1 MNSYLKKT
9 KEFSRTC
16 LDKGEGVSRESLY
29 IFPGVTA
36 PHGEIPMT
44 WPRPTKGRRVALSK
58 RSSACKENGSRW
70 LQVPRCECH
79 LIFLMGV
86 SSGKWPYWEWGVCVC
101 VSLGGLVMCV
111 LFVCAR
117 LDKPWG
123 SVRKWRNDQI
133 KVKRWWAWPHPTT
146 IFKSWINHE
155 TKSNRKHH
163 PLSSL
168 SPLLWS
174 ELFASAISN
183 PMGHGFTFQ
192 IPTGQ
197 WTFEDLSQQRL
208 KVAKLKRRLS
218 HEIHARECRQV
229 ILPHD
234 ILPRNLKKNISPP
247 TCFFWK
253 YGAPPKSHGWK
264 SHFPNKNQPGPGGP
278 RLWRLQ
284 TQLLGIVQRN
294 FQALGVSWKGGH
306 VKLLADGSRLGNFW
320 GRQFVVTRFS
330 WWVNLGDAAALLRSA
345 IILKVLRLYQVIGS
359 LGQQQVKLWWQFLM
373 C

>member
-1 MNSYLKKT
+1 LTQTHEGSQGRLKQEIICLQGEWKPMVAGPKMRMPFDISYG
-9 KEFSRTC
+9 S
-16 LDKGEGVSRESLY
+16 VIRE
-29 IFPGVTA
+29 
-36 PHGEIPMT
+36 
-44 WPRPTKGRRVALSK
+44 VAIL
-58 RSSACKENGSRW
+58 G
-70 LQVPRCECH
+70 
-79 LIFLMGV
+79 MG
-86 SSGKWPYWEWGVCVC
+86 CVC

-123 SVRKWRNDQI
+123 SVWKWRNDQI

-278 RLWRLQ
+278 RACGVCKPSSLASFNAISKRWVFRDKVDMSSSWQMVPGWETSGAGNSLSQGFHDGWILGMRL
-284 TQLLGIVQRN
+284 L
-294 FQALGVSWKGGH
+294 F
-306 VKLLADGSRLGNFW
+306 
-320 GRQFVVTRFS
+320 
-330 WWVNLGDAAALLRSA
+330 
-345 IILKVLRLYQVIGS
+345 
-359 LGQQQVKLWWQFLM
+359 
-373 C
+373 

>member
-1 MNSYLKKT
+1 MNSYLKKKPKSSVERVWT
-9 KEFSRTC
+9 KAKVYRGSLSTFFLVWRHPTVKFRW
-16 LDKGEGVSRESLY
+16 LD
-29 IFPGVTA
+29 PD
-36 PHGEIPMT
+36 P
-44 WPRPTKGRRVALSK
+44 RRVAGSPEARDHLPARRMEADGC
-58 RSSACKENGSRW
+58 RSQDANAIW
-70 LQVPRCECH
+70 YFLWECH
-79 LIFLMGV
+79 QG
-86 SSGKWPYWEWGVCVC
+86 SGHIGNGVCVC

-123 SVRKWRNDQI
+123 SVWKWRNDQI

-278 RLWRLQ
+278 RACGVCKPSSLASFNAISKRWVFRDKVDMSSSWQMVPGWETSGAGNSLSQGFHDGWILGMRL
-284 TQLLGIVQRN
+284 L
-294 FQALGVSWKGGH
+294 F
-306 VKLLADGSRLGNFW
+306 
-320 GRQFVVTRFS
+320 
-330 WWVNLGDAAALLRSA
+330 
-345 IILKVLRLYQVIGS
+345 
-359 LGQQQVKLWWQFLM
+359 
-373 C
+373 